1 METKGISQAG
11 NAADAFKRVGAAHKA
26 VMEGIATHAQ
36 KKAVERE
43 AALTAMETQERINQA
58 LGIESA

>member
-1 METKGISQAG
+1 
-11 NAADAFKRVGAAHKA
+11 
-26 VMEGIATHAQ
+26 MEGIATHAQ